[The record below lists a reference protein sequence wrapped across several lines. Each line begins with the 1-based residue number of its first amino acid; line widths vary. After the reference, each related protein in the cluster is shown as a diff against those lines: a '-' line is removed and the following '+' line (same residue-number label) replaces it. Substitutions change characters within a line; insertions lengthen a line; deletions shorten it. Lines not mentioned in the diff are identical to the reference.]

1 MAVASVL
8 LDPRPVAE
16 WSGAKGFSRATIQF
30 DTTYPAGGEVITAA
44 NVGLATIDSLQV
56 TVNKQIGATT
66 GNYCSWDKANSKL
79 QLFESGATGDALIET
94 NLADSSAVVVEVLA
108 YGKLL

>member
-1 MAVASVL
+1 MAVAAIV
-8 LDPRPVAE
+8 LDPPVFAE
-16 WSGAKGFSRATIQF
+16 FTGQSGYVRSTIQF

-44 NVGLATIDSLQV
+44 NVGLASIKSLQV

-66 GNYCSWDKANSKL
+66 ANYCSWDKANSKL

-94 NLADSSAVVVEVLA
+94 NLADSSAVVVDVLA